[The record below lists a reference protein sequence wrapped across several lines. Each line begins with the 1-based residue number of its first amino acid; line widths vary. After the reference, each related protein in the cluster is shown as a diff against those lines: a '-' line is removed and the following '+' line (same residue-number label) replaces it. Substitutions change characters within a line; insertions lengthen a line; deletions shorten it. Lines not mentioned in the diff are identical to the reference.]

1 MNTLTD
7 PLDVEPPDRRVPIGR
22 FAKRILQMVGTPDRR
37 SILWCIVRSVCRRS
51 GTIGVVV
58 NHYSRFGLDV
68 LVWVRRRSRRL
79 YGRVLA
85 DGIRNG
91 SHGKND
97 GERHD
102 RRGESLD
109 GRGIN
114 HSDTQE
120 VCRTGPTG
128 TVQPKRLVF
137 VGRVAA
143 SGWLGVYRATTTII
157 RHCGV
162 IVPGLLLHRNLL
174 VLRRRTGE
182 AVTAAC
188 QHDRGGEEYGREK
201 GAVRE
206 DT

>member
-22 FAKRILQMVGTPDRR
+22 FAKRILQMVGAPDRR
-37 SILWCIVRSVCRRS
+37 SILWCIVRSVCRGS
-51 GTIGVVV
+51 GTIRMVV
-58 NHYSRFGLDV
+58 HRLQFGLDV

-79 YGRVLA
+79 YVRVLA

-114 HSDTQE
+114 HSDTEE

-128 TVQPKRLVF
+128 TVQLKRLVF

-143 SGWLGVYRATTTII
+143 GGRSRTTTTTTVVN
-157 RHCGV
+157 RAV

-188 QHDRGGEEYGREK
+188 QHDRGGEEYGRKK
-201 GAVRE
+201 GAERE
-206 DT
+206 DI